1 MALPR
6 DCAVLALPPPP
17 RAARGGGG
25 GDAFLSLLA
34 ALYADADAGAAGP
47 VPFPAPSRRGARA
60 EVRGTAEE
68 EAGAWRAFAARLQ
81 QRAADPGGLQGC
93 GRGQAARGGAP
104 GDGGVSSAAWLAALP
119 ALQARAG
126 VARAPG
132 LARACLRFVG
142 AEFVASAEAS
152 EAALAA
158 AGAAYAEG
166 AAGEL
171 PPPPALYLAA
181 EHRAR
186 LAAARALFRR
196 RAHGPAAE
204 GYLDRLTARCDAA
217 WQAARQCGA
226 PSLSGAL
233 CVQRFGSCAG
243 QCSSGRAA
251 PAFSGC
257 GRAQLLR
264 PDPFSADEANW
275 CAPHVRTP
283 PATPAPCADAAAR
296 RAAAQRVLRCLRAQG
311 SGRAPKPSLHPAQP
325 GPCGHGR
332 GRALGVSGACPS
344 LRRRWGAACR
354 EVRRAGRRAEGGGRR
369 AEGGGRRE

>member
-1 MALPR
+1 MR
-6 DCAVLALPPPP
+6 
-17 RAARGGGG
+17 
-25 GDAFLSLLA
+25 
-34 ALYADADAGAAGP
+34 
-47 VPFPAPSRRGARA
+47 
-60 EVRGTAEE
+60 
-68 EAGAWRAFAARLQ
+68 
-81 QRAADPGGLQGC
+81 
-93 GRGQAARGGAP
+93 
-104 GDGGVSSAAWLAALP
+104 
-119 ALQARAG
+119 ARAG
-126 VARAPG
+126 RARRRPGRWRRVVRRLAGGAARAAG
-132 LARACLRFVG
+132 ARWRRAGSRARACVSALRRGGVRCVG
-142 AEFVASAEAS
+142 GGERGR
-152 EAALAA
+152 
-158 AGAAYAEG
+158 AGRRG
-166 AAGEL
+166 RGPTRRVL
-171 PPPPALYLAA
+171 RGSCRPPPALYLAA

-296 RAAAQRVLRCLRAQG
+296 RATAQRVLRCLRAQG

>member
-186 LAAARALFRR
+186 LAAA
-196 RAHGPAAE
+196 
-204 GYLDRLTARCDAA
+204 
-217 WQAARQCGA
+217 
-226 PSLSGAL
+226 
-233 CVQRFGSCAG
+233 
-243 QCSSGRAA
+243 
-251 PAFSGC
+251 
-257 GRAQLLR
+257 
-264 PDPFSADEANW
+264 
-275 CAPHVRTP
+275 P
-283 PATPAPCADAAAR
+283 PA
-296 RAAAQRVLRCLRAQG
+296 
-311 SGRAPKPSLHPAQP
+311 
-325 GPCGHGR
+325 
-332 GRALGVSGACPS
+332 
-344 LRRRWGAACR
+344 LRR
-354 EVRRAGRRAEGGGRR
+354 
-369 AEGGGRRE
+369 